1 MRVPKFGPLLATS
14 VAAALV
20 ALTAPLAAQEAVI
33 KGKVTSATGEPLGG
47 ASIVVANTN
56 LGAVT
61 AANGTYTLTIG
72 ANAAHGQ
79 QIVLTARYI
88 GHKPITRTVALT
100 GGEQQQDFQLAADP
114 LRLEEVVVTGVAEAT
129 DRRKLPM
136 TVATVGTDQL
146 QRRRSDRSAQ
156 TADDS
161 GDGRHGPAASR
172 AGWDRAPGRR
182 GQGGRCAAD
191 PEFGA
196 ARR

>member
-88 GHKPITRTVALT
+88 EI
-100 GGEQQQDFQLAADP
+100 
-114 LRLEEVVVTGVAEAT
+114 
-129 DRRKLPM
+129 
-136 TVATVGTDQL
+136 
-146 QRRRSDRSAQ
+146 
-156 TADDS
+156 
-161 GDGRHGPAASR
+161 GRASCR
-172 AGWDRAPGRR
+172 ERV
-182 GQGGRCAAD
+182 
-191 PEFGA
+191 
-196 ARR
+196 